1 MTQCDRLLNYLEAHD
16 GINPLEAWWELGIYR
31 LGARIFDLRKRG
43 YRIEKRMVK
52 ILNRFTEECEVA
64 EYRLVKDTLF

>member
-16 GINPLEAWWELGIYR
+16 GINPFEAWQELGIYR
-31 LGARIFDLRKRG
+31 LGARVYDLKKRG
-43 YRIEKRMVK
+43 HRIKTRFVTVK
-52 ILNRFTEECEVA
+52 NRYSEECEVA